1 MRSARNDDGFAL
13 ATAVML
19 LAVMMG
25 LGLGLLLLTDNQQR
39 ASARE
44 QASES
49 SFNVAEGALNAQV
62 GQLARSWPG
71 KKELALPSK
80 CTSASLAESGCPSAG
95 SMNAGYPN
103 ISPVPCKAGTTEAWG
118 SQLANQWTTYVRDD
132 VNVGG
137 IANPYFESG
146 VIKGKEAWDENK
158 DGKLWVRSVG
168 VIQCR
173 VVTVVSLVS
182 EQLVT
187 VPFPRAAIAGNWFET
202 SNTGEKTIVDTQ
214 GGEPQSGGVSMRCTG
229 LTEAEC
235 YKYPANKPEQVKPPT
250 RVEATPNPAKSE
262 AQRLELR
269 AAAQAEGHYY
279 AAGVC
284 PTSLEALVGLPAY
297 VEGPCNLSFSGG
309 VGNSSEKPGFLVLV
323 NGTFSLNGSAT
334 FFGTIYAVN
343 AQASSGVVVEVH
355 GNGHVFGTVVVDGN
369 GGMSFGSSGQG
380 AANLT
385 YSTKALEELKTF
397 AGASPT
403 RNSFRVLPS
412 SQ

>member
-1 MRSARNDDGFAL
+1 MRHARKDDGFAL
-13 ATAVML
+13 ASAIML

-49 SFNVAEGALNAQV
+49 SFDVAEGGLNAQV

-71 KKELALPSK
+71 KGLELPPK
-80 CTSASLAESGCPSAG
+80 CTSASLAGSGCPSAG

-118 SQLANQWTTYVRDD
+118 AELTNQWTTYVRDD

-137 IANPYFESG
+137 VANPYFESS
-146 VIKGKEAWDENK
+146 VIKGKATWDANE
-158 DGKLWVRSVG
+158 DGKVWVRSVG
-168 VIQCR
+168 VVQCR

-187 VPFPRAAIAGNWFET
+187 VPFPKPAIAGNWFET
-202 SNTGEKTIVDTQ
+202 SNNGNKTIVDTQ
-214 GGEPQSGGVSMRCTG
+214 GSEPQSGGVSMRCAG
-229 LTEAEC
+229 KTEAEC
-235 YKYPANKPEQVKPPT
+235 FNYPANKPQIEPPT
-250 RVEATPNPAKSE
+250 RVEATPSPAKSE

-297 VEGPCNLSFSGG
+297 VEGPCNLSFNGG
-309 VGNSSEKPGFLVLV
+309 VGNSSAKPGFLVLV
-323 NGTFSLNGSAT
+323 NGTFSLNGNAE

-343 AQASSGVVVEVH
+343 AQASSGVVVELH
-355 GNGHVFGTVVVDGN
+355 GNSHVVGTVVVDGS

-380 AANLT
+380 GANLT